1 MERNVYIR
9 IILMYVAIIVLGLA
23 IVTILVSSLV
33 SKMISS

>member
-9 IILMYVAIIVLGLA
+9 IIMMYVAIVLLSLA
-23 IVTILVSSLV
+23 IATVLVTSLV